1 MTSFQI
7 QDSDLTGFQG
17 KVAVVTGG
25 SSGIG
30 LATAELLVSL
40 GALVVVGDI
49 QAPPASVA
57 DCHFVQIDV
66 RRWNDLTKLFKSA
79 KEKHGR
85 VDFVFANAGIGPRA
99 NYLALDID
107 ENGDPKE
114 PNEDTLDI
122 NLDSVVK
129 TVTLAAHYMKDQAE
143 GGSIVIMGSSTGLHP
158 VRAVDYS
165 TAKAGVL
172 GFGRSF
178 ALLVEAAGLPIRVN
192 TLAPSWTATQVLPN
206 LKGLLDAVSENC
218 QSTAVVA
225 RAAVYLMADKS
236 RRGDLI
242 FVCDGKYT
250 EIEKSVLAPAYATIK
265 GDGPSDDAVLAKVM
279 ALGS

>member
-7 QDSDLTGFQG
+7 QDSDLTGFEG
-17 KVAVVTGG
+17 KVAVITGG

-30 LATAELLVSL
+30 LATAELLLSL
-40 GALVVVGDI
+40 GALVVTGDI
-49 QAPPASVA
+49 QTPPASVA

-66 RRWNDLTKLFKSA
+66 RHWGDLTKLFKAA

-85 VDFVFANAGIGPRA
+85 VDFVFANAGVGPRA
-99 NYLALDID
+99 NYLALEVD

-129 TVTLAAHYMKDQAE
+129 TVTLATHYLKGQAE

-178 ALLVEAAGLPIRVN
+178 ALLVKAAGLPIRVN
-192 TLAPSWTATQVLPN
+192 TLAPSWTATQVLPD
-206 LKGLLDAVSENC
+206 LKGLLDAVSHNC
-218 QSTAVVA
+218 QPTSVVA
-225 RAAVYLMADKS
+225 RAAAYLMVDES
-236 RRGDLI
+236 RHGDLI
-242 FVCDGKYT
+242 FACDGKYT
-250 EIEKSVLAPAYATIK
+250 EIEKAVLAPAYATIK
-265 GDGPSDDAVLAKVM
+265 GDGLSDDDVLAKVL

>member
-1 MTSFQI
+1 M
-7 QDSDLTGFQG
+7 
-17 KVAVVTGG
+17 
-25 SSGIG
+25 
-30 LATAELLVSL
+30 
-40 GALVVVGDI
+40 
-49 QAPPASVA
+49 A

-158 VRAVDYS
+158 VRAVDYC
-165 TAKAGVL
+165 
-172 GFGRSF
+172 
-178 ALLVEAAGLPIRVN
+178 E
-192 TLAPSWTATQVLPN
+192 
-206 LKGLLDAVSENC
+206 
-218 QSTAVVA
+218 
-225 RAAVYLMADKS
+225 
-236 RRGDLI
+236 
-242 FVCDGKYT
+242 
-250 EIEKSVLAPAYATIK
+250 
-265 GDGPSDDAVLAKVM
+265 
-279 ALGS
+279 